1 MLLGRLY
8 VAAGCVVLLTFEL
21 LLTEDDDTDAER
33 CVPDVARLLTDDE
46 RSVLLFLTVVV
57 LLSAVLSVAVELLV
71 EVLLVEGAVT
81 LTLRDAPEGVLATL
95 VDVVLF
101 AVFLLLIL
109 CLTGSLSVAP
119 LDKRP
124 LPPANCLSQRLL
136 SCLFG
141 TNLSIGRLTLPAM
154 IMVCECPGQ

>member
-33 CVPDVARLLTDDE
+33 CVPDVARLFTDDE
-46 RSVLLFLTVVV
+46 RSV
-57 LLSAVLSVAVELLV
+57 VLSVAVDLLV